1 MALSRKPKKT
11 EQDPKAVEAF
21 LQGNHTEVAVHESA
35 PPKKKERKRPAIV
48 KSQLRIPSD
57 LLEKVDDLIASQ
69 TVKPSRNNWIL
80 AAIAEKVRREET
92 ATANNS

>member
-21 LQGNHTEVAVHESA
+21 LQGNNDEVAVHEA
-35 PPKKKERKRPAIV
+35 APKKKKVRKRSEIV

-80 AAIAEKVRREET
+80 EAIAEKVSREE
-92 ATANNS
+92 AAGA